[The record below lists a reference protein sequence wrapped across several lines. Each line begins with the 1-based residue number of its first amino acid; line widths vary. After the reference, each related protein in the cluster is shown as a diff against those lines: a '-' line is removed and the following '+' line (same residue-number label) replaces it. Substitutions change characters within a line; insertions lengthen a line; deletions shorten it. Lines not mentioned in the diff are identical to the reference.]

1 MPKGK
6 NPYVSAYAVET
17 FFVYEG
23 GGHIKKIAGG
33 CDFFCVAGGVSLR
46 GMRGGR

>member
-17 FFVYEG
+17 FLSMRG
-23 GGHIKKIAGG
+23 AGTKKIAGG
-33 CDFFCVAGGVSLR
+33 CDFFCVAGEVSLW